1 MAVLLFLS
9 FFLMGAYGCQPGVLK
24 TPPPATL
31 TRIPAATQTLTAPV
45 QFQSSAT
52 ITQLI
57 SLTPSPTEIAETVPP
72 TNTVNPGST
81 FTEIEPTGADM
92 IDSTPTEYATATITR
107 TPTKTLKPTRTPY
120 PTNTRRPTRT
130 PTITPTPMPPLA
142 YFRINNLGMYSKVV
156 SPVRPESIISPGE
169 DGLVHVEIIDPEG
182 NRISNEV
189 FNHRTNIGRHFLIAP
204 EIDFVVDG
212 VAELARLQVSSYD
225 RFQRTMW
232 LTSVDLILLAIG
244 ENQITA
250 PTDFTEPYIIR
261 QPVAEDEISG
271 GMLEVKGL
279 ARILTDTPLII
290 ECVDPQG
297 VILCADEIQLHASMD
312 GVSHIPFSAFLP
324 YEVKEATNI
333 RLTFRQESS
342 TRIAGTISLYSFE
355 ITLLP

>member
-1 MAVLLFLS
+1 MAILLFL
-9 FFLMGAYGCQPGVLK
+9 FIFLLGAYGCQPGVLK

-31 TRIPAATQTLTAPV
+31 TRIPSATQTLTAPI
-45 QFQSSAT
+45 QSQSSAT
-52 ITQLI
+52 TTELR
-57 SLTPSPTEIAETVPP
+57 SLTPLSTEIDETIPP
-72 TNTVNPGST
+72 TNTLNPDPT
-81 FTEIEPTGADM
+81 FTETAFVVTETIEN
-92 IDSTPTEYATATITR
+92 TPTEYITATITR
-107 TPTKTLKPTRTPY
+107 TATKTLKPTRTPY

-142 YFRINNLGMYSKVV
+142 YFRINNLSMYSKVV

-169 DGLVHVEIIDPEG
+169 DGLVHVEIINPDG
-182 NRISNEV
+182 DRISNEV
-189 FNHRTNIGRHFLIAP
+189 FNYSTNIGRHFLIAP
-204 EIDFVVDG
+204 EIDFMVDG

-271 GMLEVKGL
+271 GMLEVSGL
-279 ARILTDTPLII
+279 ARILTDTPLMI
-290 ECVDPQG
+290 ECIDPQG
-297 VILCADEIQLHASMD
+297 DILCSDEIQLHAPME

-324 YEVKEATNI
+324 YEVRDATNI

-342 TRIAGTISLYSFE
+342 NRIPGTISLYSFE